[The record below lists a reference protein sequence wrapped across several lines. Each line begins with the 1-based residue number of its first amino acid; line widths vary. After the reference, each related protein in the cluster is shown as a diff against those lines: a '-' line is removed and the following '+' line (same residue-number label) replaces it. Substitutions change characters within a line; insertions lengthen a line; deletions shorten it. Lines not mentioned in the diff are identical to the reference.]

1 MVEITKKEKTE
12 KGDTYALKPTLKS
25 RKHSY
30 FSNKLRLVKK
40 GRTSLFVMWLVIY
53 SLSFFVEGV

>member
-40 GRTSLFVMWLVIY
+40 GRTSLL
-53 SLSFFVEGV
+53 